1 MIDPPKMKKVI
12 LPSLTS
18 EQVEYL
24 ISQADNIRDR
34 AIISLLA
41 DSGIRLNELI
51 NIEENHIDFDNCT
64 VIIWGKCFWQL

>member
-1 MIDPPKMKKVI
+1 MRKVI

-18 EQVEYL
+18 EQVTYL
-24 ISQADNIRDR
+24 IDQADNTRDK

-51 NIEENHIDFDNCT
+51 NIKEEHIDFET
-64 VIIWGKCFWQL
+64 QKIIIWGKGAK